1 MAGSYEARLI
11 RVLEHIYQN
20 PTGDLSLD
28 ALADV
33 AAMSRFHWHRVFTAM
48 TGETCAQAVRR
59 VRLHKAACDLV
70 REDAP
75 VARVAASVGYPNVAS
90 FSRTFADAYGTSPAA
105 FRDRG
110 VLNAPLLQTKPGEYP
125 MHPIEIMD
133 QPARRI
139 AAIPHHGKFTEI
151 GKAFETIGAV
161 VTSRNLWPHVR
172 GMVGV
177 YPDDPANVPEDEL
190 RSFAGAV
197 VSDEAPIDDPLEEM
211 HLPAG
216 RYAVMHFKGPY
227 SGLEAAY
234 KHLYGVWLPQSGEE
248 TGDHPPIEVY
258 LNGPQ
263 DTAPDDLLT
272 DVCVPLA

>member
-1 MAGSYEARLI
+1 MAGAYEARLM
-11 RVLEHIYQN
+11 RVVQHIYDN

-28 ALADV
+28 ALADI

-70 REDAP
+70 RRDVS
-75 VARVAASVGYPNVAS
+75 VASVANSVGYPNLAS
-90 FSRTFADAYGTSPAA
+90 FSRAFAEAYGTSPSA

-110 VLNAPLLQTKPGEYP
+110 VLSAPLLQAKRGDYP

-139 AAIPHHGKFTEI
+139 AAIPHQGRYTEV
-151 GKAFETIGAV
+151 GKAFETLTALIS
-161 VTSRNLWPHVR
+161 TRNLWPHMR
-172 GMVGV
+172 GMIGV
-177 YPDDPANVPEDEL
+177 YLDDPENTAEVEL
-190 RSFAGAV
+190 RSFAGAAL
-197 VSDEAPIDDPLEEM
+197 SAEAPIDDPLEEM

-216 RYAVMHFKGPY
+216 RYAVMHYKGPY

-258 LNGPQ
+258 LNAPQ